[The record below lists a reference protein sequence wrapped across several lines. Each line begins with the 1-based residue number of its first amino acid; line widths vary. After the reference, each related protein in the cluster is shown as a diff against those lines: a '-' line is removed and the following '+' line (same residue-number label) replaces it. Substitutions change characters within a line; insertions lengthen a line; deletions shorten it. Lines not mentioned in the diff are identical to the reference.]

1 MDTKQSRNHDLS
13 LERHVAAL
21 MTILAEVHGEDQL
34 VLKAGKLDS
43 LELLQSE
50 KIEDRILALERLV
63 HDDPTI
69 VDQRTP
75 EEAVQVLEEL
85 EDYLADLL
93 AKRTVEEELEQ
104 KVSAKMQERHLDYI
118 KELRMQ
124 VLKEEAGPD
133 NAQTLKKYAE
143 LEMLEKRSLSK
154 GTAELMRPQRLEEV
168 VGQDEAVKS
177 LLTKLSSP
185 FPQHVLLYGPP
196 GVGKTTVARLALQ
209 YAKEKEYTPFSQDAP
224 FVEVDGT
231 TLRWDPREVTN
242 PLLGSVHD
250 PIYQGAKRDLADG
263 AVPEPKLGLVTE
275 AHGGVLFIDEI
286 GEMDPVLQNKL
297 LKVLEDKR
305 VIFESSYYDP
315 HDPQIPKYIHQ
326 LFTKGAPADFVLIA
340 ATTRDPSEISPALRS
355 RCAEVFFNP

>member
-1 MDTKQSRNHDLS
+1 LDTKQSRNHDLS

-124 VLKEEAGPD
+124 VLKEEAGLITP
-133 NAQTLKKYAE
+133 
-143 LEMLEKRSLSK
+143 
-154 GTAELMRPQRLEEV
+154 RL
-168 VGQDEAVKS
+168 
-177 LLTKLSSP
+177 
-185 FPQHVLLYGPP
+185 
-196 GVGKTTVARLALQ
+196 
-209 YAKEKEYTPFSQDAP
+209 
-224 FVEVDGT
+224 
-231 TLRWDPREVTN
+231 
-242 PLLGSVHD
+242 
-250 PIYQGAKRDLADG
+250 
-263 AVPEPKLGLVTE
+263 
-275 AHGGVLFIDEI
+275 
-286 GEMDPVLQNKL
+286 
-297 LKVLEDKR
+297 
-305 VIFESSYYDP
+305 
-315 HDPQIPKYIHQ
+315 
-326 LFTKGAPADFVLIA
+326 
-340 ATTRDPSEISPALRS
+340 
-355 RCAEVFFNP
+355 

>member
-75 EEAVQVLEEL
+75 EEAVQVLEDL

-133 NAQTLKKYAE
+133 NAQTLKK
-143 LEMLEKRSLSK
+143 
-154 GTAELMRPQRLEEV
+154 
-168 VGQDEAVKS
+168 
-177 LLTKLSSP
+177 
-185 FPQHVLLYGPP
+185 
-196 GVGKTTVARLALQ
+196 
-209 YAKEKEYTPFSQDAP
+209 
-224 FVEVDGT
+224 
-231 TLRWDPREVTN
+231 
-242 PLLGSVHD
+242 
-250 PIYQGAKRDLADG
+250 
-263 AVPEPKLGLVTE
+263 
-275 AHGGVLFIDEI
+275 
-286 GEMDPVLQNKL
+286 
-297 LKVLEDKR
+297 
-305 VIFESSYYDP
+305 
-315 HDPQIPKYIHQ
+315 
-326 LFTKGAPADFVLIA
+326 
-340 ATTRDPSEISPALRS
+340 
-355 RCAEVFFNP
+355 